1 MHSQID
7 VGSDDPDRADS
18 AAEPGRDTTVRADLD
33 GDAATGSGSGRGAP
47 IRAEPARPS
56 PAQVALQRRL
66 ADSRRGVDICLLLLL
81 AAVLVFAMLVAGQ
94 PTWTFGAA
102 VAGGLVVVLAA
113 FAAFLVSNGADFRLR
128 RDLVPQRLEL
138 AAAGEPVPA
147 ELRALPWRSPRA
159 MIGFFLPL
167 VYVGTLIW
175 RLRVEQAHLDTV
187 LPGDRV
193 GWRDLLAWALLFG
206 LILLVPAVILLLVY
220 RRYQP
225 GSGRVLARVDAGGI
239 WLRAMRVTVP
249 WTEIV
254 SIGLRLDDRPETG
267 LLVEVADPEA
277 IVARSAYRGLRRRYA
292 LWTLRGGDRNLMID
306 EFWLA
311 EPVDAALA
319 AARAYH
325 RETWADTD
333 ADGAEPVQ
341 RAELT
346 GWVF

>member
-1 MHSQID
+1 MHSRID
-7 VGSDDPDRADS
+7 VGSDDPNRADLD
-18 AAEPGRDTTVRADLD
+18 AAEPGRDAPAHIEP
-33 GDAATGSGSGRGAP
+33 GCDAPAH
-47 IRAEPARPS
+47 IEPRKPS
-56 PAQVALQRRL
+56 AAQVALQRRL
-66 ADSRRGVDICLLLLL
+66 ADSRRGVDIYLLLLL

-94 PTWTFGAA
+94 PSWTFGAA
-102 VAGGLVVVLAA
+102 VVGGLVTVLVA
-113 FAAFLVSNGADFRLR
+113 FGAFLVANGADFRLR
-128 RDLVPQRLEL
+128 RDLVPQRLAL
-138 AAAGEPVPA
+138 SATGETVPA

-159 MIGFFLPL
+159 MIGAFLPL

-175 RLRVEQAHLDTV
+175 RLRVEQAHLDAV
-187 LPGDRV
+187 LPGDHV
-193 GWRDLLAWALLFG
+193 GWKDLLAWALLIG
-206 LILLVPAVILLLVY
+206 LILLVPAGILLVVY

-225 GSGRVLARVDAGGI
+225 GSGHVLARVDAGGI
-239 WLRAMRVTVP
+239 WLRAMRVTIP
-249 WTEIV
+249 WHEIV

-277 IVARSAYRGLRRRYA
+277 IVARSSYRGLRRRYA
-292 LWTLRGGDRNLMID
+292 LWTLRGGDRNIMID

-319 AARAYH
+319 SARAYH